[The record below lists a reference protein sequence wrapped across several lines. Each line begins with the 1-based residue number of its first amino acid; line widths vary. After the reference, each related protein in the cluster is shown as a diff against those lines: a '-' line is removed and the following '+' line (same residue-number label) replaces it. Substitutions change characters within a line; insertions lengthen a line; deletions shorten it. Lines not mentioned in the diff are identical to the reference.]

1 MFGIGVYVKD
11 EELKNQI
18 KDTIRDFL
26 IERHLMAKVSYF
38 ENIEHFITTPNSFD
52 LYILDMD
59 AEDNMI
65 QIGEEMTNIDLGT
78 NIIYLGSSQDS
89 LLKAAK
95 NLIDYY
101 LHKPF
106 EPNELLILLSKIKQ
120 KIKDDN
126 IVIKYN
132 GGERRVRVNNLNY
145 INIEK
150 RCLCYHLTDGN
161 MFDGQVLRS
170 SFQEAIS
177 PLHEHKTFLFLP
189 PSLLINLGEIK
200 EVYKDNIVFENDDKL
215 YFPKKSYDIVRN
227 AWLTYTRILDF

>member
-11 EELKNQI
+11 KELKDQI

-38 ENIEHFITTPNSFD
+38 ENIEHLITTPNSFD

-65 QIGEEMTNIDLGT
+65 QLGEEMTNIDLGT
-78 NIIYLGSSQDS
+78 NIIYLGSTQDS

-120 KIKDDN
+120 KIKA
-126 IVIKYN
+126 
-132 GGERRVRVNNLNY
+132 
-145 INIEK
+145 IENVCNHK
-150 RCLCYHLTDGN
+150 VY
-161 MFDGQVLRS
+161 
-170 SFQEAIS
+170 AIS
-177 PLHEHKTFLFLP
+177 AIAKQGVTDCLRDISQFVTRNMRKNDEQEPQDNVKKTWSPL
-189 PSLLINLGEIK
+189 
-200 EVYKDNIVFENDDKL
+200 D
-215 YFPKKSYDIVRN
+215 
-227 AWLTYTRILDF
+227 